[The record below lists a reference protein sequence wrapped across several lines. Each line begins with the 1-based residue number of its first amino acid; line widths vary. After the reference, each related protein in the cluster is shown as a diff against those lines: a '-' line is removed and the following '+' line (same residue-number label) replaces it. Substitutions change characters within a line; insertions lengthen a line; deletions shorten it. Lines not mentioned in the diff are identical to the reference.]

1 MGSSPTPIK
10 TCSRPDPPSTPRY
23 RSQNW
28 ETSRI
33 SRTYRRQV
41 TSSLEADTETHIIGN
56 RPLRRVATS
65 SGANDLVS
73 PKPVPQI
80 VVHKLFQ
87 EFPVA
92 TIEELA
98 NQLERDGEGI
108 DVLTVGGVLH
118 LACGNPLENVLVQT
132 DAIKHVPGDLLAVYQ
147 YCKGCKVAVRVL

>member
-1 MGSSPTPIK
+1 MSHYLIMFLNLSLTIQSPPPGFVSASTHRPIRTHQCSVSAVRNCCLEARRGNTRTMGSSPTPIK

-65 SGANDLVS
+65 SGANDLV
-73 PKPVPQI
+73 KI
-80 VVHKLFQ
+80 GR
-87 EFPVA
+87 A
-92 TIEELA
+92 
-98 NQLERDGEGI
+98 
-108 DVLTVGGVLH
+108 
-118 LACGNPLENVLVQT
+118 
-132 DAIKHVPGDLLAVYQ
+132 HV
-147 YCKGCKVAVRVL
+147 